1 MLSLPQSQQM
11 KKIVL
16 FGAGKSAYTLVNY
29 LAKEAKAQQWQLTI
43 ADINC
48 KPWEGKFSNKI
59 VDLVPFSLDNEAL
72 KHALIQESDLV
83 ISMLP
88 ARFHT
93 SIAESC
99 LHHSKNLITPSYV
112 SSEMQAMD
120 QEAKSKGLL
129 FLNELGLDPGIDHMS
144 AMKLIHHLKEQ
155 GAVIEGF
162 ESFTGGLIAPE
173 SDNNP
178 WHYKF
183 TWNPRNVILAGQG
196 GAVKF
201 LHNGRYKYIPYHKLF
216 DRTEIVHID
225 GYGDFEGYA
234 NRDSLKYIDIY
245 GLQGVKTMYRG
256 TFRRPPFC
264 KAWHVLAQIGATDD
278 SYVMEDSEN
287 MTYRDFINTFLKY
300 REKDSVEIKLAYYLG
315 IDVDG
320 DEMRL
325 LTWAGLFEKKK
336 IGLKRATP
344 AQILQHLFEQKWALE
359 SGDKDM
365 IVMWHLFNYRLNG
378 EVHRLESAMVV
389 LGDDQLNTAMA
400 KTVGLPIGIAAKHIL
415 NGNIQARG
423 VCLPLQ
429 ADIYEPI
436 LQELEAFDIR
446 FIEKQVF

>member
-1 MLSLPQSQQM
+1 M

-29 LAKEAKAQQWQLTI
+29 LVKEAEKNNWRITI
-43 ADINC
+43 ADMHTA
-48 KPWEGKFSNKI
+48 PWEGKFKDEFIELIN
-59 VDLVPFSLDNEAL
+59 FNLDNEAL
-72 KHALIQESDLV
+72 KNALIEESDLV

-88 ARFHT
+88 ARLHP
-93 SIAESC
+93 SIAECC
-99 LHHSKNLITPSYV
+99 LKFSKNLITPSYV
-112 SSEMQAMD
+112 SPEMQAMD
-120 QEAKSKGLL
+120 QEAKAKGLL

-144 AMKLIHHLKEQ
+144 AMKLIHYLKAQ
-155 GAVIEGF
+155 GASIEGF

-201 LHNGRYKYIPYHKLF
+201 LHNGKFKYIPYHKLF

-234 NRDSLKYIDIY
+234 NRDSLKYIDLY
-245 GLQGVKTMYRG
+245 GLKGVKTMYRG

-344 AQILQHLFEQKWALE
+344 AQILQHLFEEKWALE
-359 SGDKDM
+359 PGDKDM
-365 IVMWHLFNYRLNG
+365 IVMWHLLNYQLNG
-378 EVHRLESAMVV
+378 ESHRMESAMVV
-389 LGDDQLNTAMA
+389 LGDDKFNTAMA

-423 VCLPLQ
+423 VCLPLE
-429 ADIYEPI
+429 ADIYDPI
-436 LQELEAFDIR
+436 LTELEEYGIHFV
-446 FIEKQVF
+446 EKQVF

>member
-1 MLSLPQSQQM
+1 
-11 KKIVL
+11 
-16 FGAGKSAYTLVNY
+16 
-29 LAKEAKAQQWQLTI
+29 
-43 ADINC
+43 
-48 KPWEGKFSNKI
+48 
-59 VDLVPFSLDNEAL
+59 
-72 KHALIQESDLV
+72 
-83 ISMLP
+83 
-88 ARFHT
+88 
-93 SIAESC
+93 
-99 LHHSKNLITPSYV
+99 
-112 SSEMQAMD
+112 
-120 QEAKSKGLL
+120 
-129 FLNELGLDPGIDHMS
+129 MS

-216 DRTEIVHID
+216 DRTEIIHID

-234 NRDSLKYIDIY
+234 NRDSLKYIDLY

>member
-1 MLSLPQSQQM
+1 
-11 KKIVL
+11 
-16 FGAGKSAYTLVNY
+16 
-29 LAKEAKAQQWQLTI
+29 
-43 ADINC
+43 
-48 KPWEGKFSNKI
+48 
-59 VDLVPFSLDNEAL
+59 
-72 KHALIQESDLV
+72 
-83 ISMLP
+83 
-88 ARFHT
+88 
-93 SIAESC
+93 
-99 LHHSKNLITPSYV
+99 
-112 SSEMQAMD
+112 MQAMD

-144 AMKLIHHLKEQ
+144 AIKLIHHLKEQ
-155 GAVIEGF
+155 GAAIEGF

-216 DRTEIVHID
+216 DRTEIIHID

-234 NRDSLKYIDIY
+234 NRDSLKYIDLY

-400 KTVGLPIGIAAKHIL
+400 KTVGLPIGFAAKHIL